1 MDSRCTAISEYLENN
16 REEFDRLGYAEL
28 YVETFRKMTLIR
40 SSQDLVT
47 ISIDLYPCETSPQPA
62 ATEPKYRTIEVYG
75 GAVKLLEKRLEVI
88 LRSRSARI
96 EASLITACVFQKCFN
111 LNLKITLPV
120 VELNSVCVDDILDVV
135 KGLEPCK
142 P

>member
-1 MDSRCTAISEYLENN
+1 MDSRCTAISKYLENN
-16 REEFDRLGYAEL
+16 REEFDKLGYAEL

-62 ATEPKYRTIEVYG
+62 AAEPRYRTIEVYG
-75 GAVKLLEKRLEVI
+75 GAVKLFEKKLEAVLE
-88 LRSRSARI
+88 SKSSRI
-96 EASLITACVFQKCFN
+96 EATLIVACVFQKCFN
-111 LNLKITLPV
+111 LNLKIALPV
-120 VELNSVCVDDILDVV
+120 VELNSVCIDDILDVV